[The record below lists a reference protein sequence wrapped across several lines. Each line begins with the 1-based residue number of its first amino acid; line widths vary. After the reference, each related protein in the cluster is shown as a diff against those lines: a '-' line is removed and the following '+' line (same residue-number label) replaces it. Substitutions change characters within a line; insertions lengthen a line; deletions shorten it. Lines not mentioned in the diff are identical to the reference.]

1 MRTVSISIQ
10 ADVQKREG
18 LSQKDVDHRE
28 KLLEEIEKAN
38 PSMPPENVRYDL
50 RRIGA
55 NVSGG
60 IFALAGA
67 FAALA
72 FAKVYKA
79 AKNRKVT

>member
-1 MRTVSISIQ
+1 MAYDIIRGREDGKDWSCGIDIKVKEMPSILNKI
-10 ADVQKREG
+10 D
-18 LSQKDVDHRE
+18 D
-28 KLLEEIEKAN
+28 
-38 PSMPPENVRYDL
+38 VRYDL

-60 IFALAGA
+60 VFALAGA

-79 AKNRKVT
+79 AKGKKEA